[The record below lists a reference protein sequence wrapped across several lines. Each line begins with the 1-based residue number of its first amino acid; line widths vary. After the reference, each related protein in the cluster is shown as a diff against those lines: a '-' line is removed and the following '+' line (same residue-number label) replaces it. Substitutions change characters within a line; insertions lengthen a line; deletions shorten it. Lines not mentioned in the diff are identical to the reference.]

1 MGCIM
6 VNSSTI
12 KVLKYLYD
20 NDYKGRNTVWG
31 LMLTK
36 LIFSPETIK
45 KWSHARR
52 HKLIIE
58 TMTYSFLGKLRRKD
72 LIEQAYEIHGGK
84 AHCMGY
90 YIRPDGIELLKN
102 KGII

>member
-1 MGCIM
+1 MI
-6 VNSSTI
+6 NKDSSTI
-12 KVLKYLYD
+12 KVLKFLFVNGYT
-20 NDYKGRNTVWG
+20 GRKTVFG
-31 LMLTK
+31 LMLTE
-36 LIFSPETIK
+36 LIYSPETIK

-52 HKLIIE
+52 HKRIIE

-72 LIEQAYEIHGGK
+72 LIEQAYEIHGKK

-90 YIRPDGIELLKN
+90 YIRPYGIEMLKN